1 MSLNFFK
8 FNCVE
13 PKCKFHDKLHLHCGQ
28 IRCHFASNDPLIIS
42 NHISVFHP
50 ENADIPEDR
59 ELYHID
65 VSCASDMCQFNTSS
79 THWHCIR
86 CQAGFEIVGLHCCP
100 VPTSPPKLDCCARPF
115 CKLKKK
121 AHFHCKTCDQGF
133 SNSTKLLNHSHRP
146 TTKVKRV
153 VDKKSP
159 KAQVENLVP
168 RDFFEIREPIRFT
181 MQEHFGGSS
190 NEE

>member
-13 PKCKFHDKLHLHCGQ
+13 PTCKFHDKLHLHCGQ

-65 VSCASDMCQFNTSS
+65 VSCASDTCQFNTSS

-86 CQAGFEIVGLHCCP
+86 CQAGF
-100 VPTSPPKLDCCARPF
+100 
-115 CKLKKK
+115 
-121 AHFHCKTCDQGF
+121 

-146 TTKVKRV
+146 TTKTRRV

-181 MQEHFGGSS
+181 MEEHFGGSS